1 MIASIHAAV
10 RNNHRKNSEG
20 DGPALVLRTLPL
32 PEDRKHSFQVE
43 MIGINK
49 KWDSRVFVVTAN
61 DICIGKADTEVQIDR
76 IPLVDIVNIQGCH
89 HKGGWYQRCMRM
101 KQRCIKAF
109 RGLSESSE
117 DKRAHLSWSARE
129 QSGTQGSITQDSHWQ
144 AVFKNSASIISMAVR
159 DSTKAEEM
167 CECVIQTAKK
177 GFNAGRCY
185 RFRTETEEQAIDL
198 ANKIRK
204 PDENF

>member
-1 MIASIHAAV
+1 MIASIHAAL

-20 DGPALVLRTLPL
+20 DARTFTLHTLPM
-32 PEDRKHSFQVE
+32 PNRKHSFQVE